1 MVLDYSEIGRNIRMY
16 RLARQLKQKDLAN
29 QINMTE
35 QHISHIENAY
45 TKVSLPTLVAIANVL
60 AVDCNS
66 LLRATLT
73 KVQKELRMEEIV
85 SLLACMDE
93 KKLRLC
99 VEICRLVADSD
110 S

>member
-1 MVLDYSEIGRNIRMY
+1 MMLDYEEIGRNIRKY
-16 RLARQLKQKDLAN
+16 RLVRKLKQKDLAE

-45 TKVSLPTLVAIANVL
+45 TKVSLPTLVAIANAL

-66 LLRATLT
+66 LLGATLT
-73 KVQKELRMEEIV
+73 GAQKELKREEIK
-85 SLLACMDE
+85 SILANMDE
-93 KKLRLC
+93 KKLHLC

-110 S
+110 K